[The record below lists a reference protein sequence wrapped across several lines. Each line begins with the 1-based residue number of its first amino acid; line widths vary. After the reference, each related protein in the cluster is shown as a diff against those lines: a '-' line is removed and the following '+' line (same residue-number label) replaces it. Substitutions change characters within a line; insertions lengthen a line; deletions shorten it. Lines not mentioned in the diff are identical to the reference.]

1 MSVNQPVEFRTQ
13 TTETRDDEVMI
24 RHLVEKFTTANGQK
38 PAWLGGDILFVTL
51 MRKLRELPVRNLS
64 RCMKGVSIVSRL
76 MKCCDTSRRVARN
89 LAYMIKQDP
98 VAT

>member
-1 MSVNQPVEFRTQ
+1 MSGTLHWTVNYGLLWHRVKIATSSTKTRVCVSVNQPVEFRTQ

-51 MRKLRELPVRNLS
+51 MRKL
-64 RCMKGVSIVSRL
+64 
-76 MKCCDTSRRVARN
+76 MKCCDTS
-89 LAYMIKQDP
+89 
-98 VAT
+98 